1 MPAALKKPTLDE
13 LYRRLRGLDY
23 TQIDERMAVMLNAIL
38 QLEDQGECRESATEA
53 VLMVGYTTEGISN
66 QEQTRWLSWNVDGGV
81 RGFDLA
87 SNPGLSNN
95 TEYGA
100 GEFPLPTRPTA
111 RSTGQSSSKV
121 LSMTRAQQTT
131 ESYPDLG
138 VLKKE
143 LEKTQK
149 ERNKANLDRDQAKL
163 DREKVQL
170 ERDQAVNERDQ
181 TLRLLE
187 MLKTEHQQELRV
199 RENAA
204 NCEQLKSELER
215 IEQRQRE
222 LDAQK
227 GARPKERV
235 VTSSRPES
243 RMDVDE
249 VPRARTR
256 FNLDREAREHMNE
269 GLEVWIPNDATSSLR
284 SLETQP
290 VRPLMDVVLPGY
302 TPTSTS
308 SDSQVSGG
316 SSRLKELGERLRQK
330 SRESSARPEL
340 PPTWREQPVRSVVIS
355 SYKKNTEKRYHR
367 HNRLDWSAEQKA
379 RRDCFH
385 DAAWVEYLAPPRVP
399 EGAVHLIIGDSLVR
413 VLTRIQSH
421 WQTGIL
427 SFAGAATPQMLATLE
442 MLGMTKVYTVTLMIG
457 TNDVSRGE
465 ARKITR
471 LHDKMSCLLDE
482 LRIQMDPILLTVC
495 TVPYNMMFDQHALEM
510 NEKVRNLNK
519 VIRDIHRKSVLPVRL
534 LDVAERMEK
543 KGFPEDTSNGGIHFD
558 RPRGAEWLND
568 VFQEH
573 INTLEADLLETA
585 QFTLGPPPNPPF
597 LASRALSGRLGPRVD
612 TRDSSRSN
620 QTRLQ
625 SATPME
631 SEEVTS
637 STPPGSA
644 ISSVVVAENK
654 REKRSMETARL
665 RYPEKVKELDL
676 EGLECRREL
685 AETLGIERV
694 SHEDLNRHHCVDW
707 LKAHEAHFSRTKLME
722 TADLT
727 GIPTKAIMRP
737 INYRP
742 LKLLGSP
749 GLIVEPPKHRT
760 SIARIRLATPAQLK
774 VVDKL
779 LNPGGMELPDAAY
792 EGSKLAEDP
801 RYGKPC
807 GSTQLAKTLA
817 VYDRADPAAA
827 RVVIVAGSDFEGTS
841 PKLFWPETLIYS
853 LPGAELNQMLTL
865 VVAIKSEMPCE
876 PELLLFAGMNDHL
889 HAMGLLEQ
897 LKGNEIPT
905 SRKIWE
911 AIQALFAAMNEVQ
924 ENVVSRFG
932 SKTKVVFTTS
942 PGYANMPPA
951 LQFVYAVLILIA
963 EGNEWRILM
972 AAPNRELEPS
982 NLRLR
987 KSELAAAWADISHA
1001 LRGFYGLADILIVL
1015 DEVLLLEIS
1024 NFARQLKFI
1033 PVIGDDHPAI
1043 SQLTASLWFRSMD
1056 VKITNSTSKSRGPS
1070 NERRNVA
1077 ETEKQLESMK
1087 YRLTQENGW
1096 WPFLTPRLENAT
1108 NKTREEAP
1116 PLVKQVWS
1124 FLEKQLELAEVR
1136 DMTVARFVSAANEVT
1151 IGGFWREHAKGELR
1165 TRRDHEILKFLSPCW
1180 EKEFMAGMF
1189 GTTANIFGAF
1199 VQEILGMPISL
1210 LLALYLVYP
1219 RYLFNMG
1226 PAYMFSRGVETLR
1239 VDGYL
1244 ALLLLTHGELVSFH
1258 RLMEYGEPLSMG
1270 RVHSSIETY
1279 SYKCAAGLKTLLVQY
1294 LMMQNRHM
1302 TGEDE
1307 NPTSRE
1313 EWKKMNR
1320 GMPLLTDLC
1329 LAMRSDPM
1337 GIIRGLEEVV
1347 TCIYDPAVTYAFPDP
1362 LVTTYRHSVT
1372 HLSLIS
1378 ILDGTALNWCQQE
1391 VLRTR
1396 MSNTVLFGKVK
1407 DAELIVYNFRGQM
1420 QCRMGGKREGP
1431 IETYP
1436 KFWNLNPLTADGRE
1450 ILRIPA

>member
-1 MPAALKKPTLDE
+1 MPAALRKPTLDE
-13 LYRRLRGLDY
+13 LYRRLRDLDY

-53 VLMVGYTTEGISN
+53 VLMIGYTTEGISN

-87 SNPGLSNN
+87 RNPGLNNN

-100 GEFPLPTRPTA
+100 GEFPLPTRPTV
-111 RSTGQSSSKV
+111 RSTSQSSSRV
-121 LSMTRAQQTT
+121 PSMSRMQQTT
-131 ESYPDLG
+131 EAYPDLG

-149 ERNKANLDRDQAKL
+149 ERNKANLDRDQANL

-181 TLRLLE
+181 ALRLLE
-187 MLKTEHQQELRV
+187 IQKAEHQQELRV

-204 NCEQLKSELER
+204 NRDQLRSELDR

-227 GARPKERV
+227 GARTKERV

-243 RMDVDE
+243 RMEVDE
-249 VPRARTR
+249 APRARAR
-256 FNLDREAREHMNE
+256 FNLDREAREHMSE

-290 VRPLMDVVLPGY
+290 IRPLMDVELPGY

-308 SDSQVSGG
+308 SDGQVSGG
-316 SSRLKELGERLRQK
+316 SSRLRELGERLRQK

-340 PPTWREQPVRSVVIS
+340 PPTWREQPVRSVVIL
-355 SYKKNTEKRYHR
+355 SYKKNTEGRYHR
-367 HNRLDWSAEQKA
+367 HNRLDWSTEQKA

-385 DAAWVEYLAPPRVP
+385 DAAWVQYMAPPRVP
-399 EGAVHLIIGDSLVR
+399 EGAVHLIVGDSLVR
-413 VLTRIQSH
+413 VLTRIRSH

-427 SFAGAATPQMLATLE
+427 SFAGAATPQMLATLD

-471 LHDKMSCLLDE
+471 LHDKVSCLLEE
-482 LRIQMDPILLTVC
+482 LRIQMDPILLTIC

-519 VIRDIHRKSVLPVRL
+519 GIRDIHRKSVLPVRL

-543 KGFPEDTSNGGIHFD
+543 EGFPEDTSSDGIHFD

-573 INTLEADLLETA
+573 MNALEADLLETA

-612 TRDSSRSN
+612 TRDSSRSS

-637 STPPGSA
+637 STPPSSA
-644 ISSVVVAENK
+644 ISSVVVAESK
-654 REKRSMETARL
+654 RENKSMETARL

-676 EGLECRREL
+676 ESLECRQEL

-707 LKAHEAHFSRTKLME
+707 LKAHEAHFSRAKLME
-722 TADLT
+722 TTDLT
-727 GIPTKAIMRP
+727 GIPTKTIMGP

-749 GLIVEPPKHRT
+749 GLIAEPPKHRT
-760 SIARIRLATPAQLK
+760 SIARIRLATPAQLE

-779 LNPGGMELPDAAY
+779 LNPGGTGLPDAAY

-897 LKGNEIPT
+897 LKGDEIPT

-963 EGNEWRILM
+963 EGSEWRILM

-1024 NFARQLKFI
+1024 NFARQLKFS

-1043 SQLTASLWFRSMD
+1043 SKLTASLWFRSMD

-1077 ETEKQLESMK
+1077 ETEK
-1087 YRLTQENGW
+1087 
-1096 WPFLTPRLENAT
+1096 
-1108 NKTREEAP
+1108 
-1116 PLVKQVWS
+1116 
-1124 FLEKQLELAEVR
+1124 
-1136 DMTVARFVSAANEVT
+1136 
-1151 IGGFWREHAKGELR
+1151 
-1165 TRRDHEILKFLSPCW
+1165 
-1180 EKEFMAGMF
+1180 
-1189 GTTANIFGAF
+1189 
-1199 VQEILGMPISL
+1199 
-1210 LLALYLVYP
+1210 
-1219 RYLFNMG
+1219 
-1226 PAYMFSRGVETLR
+1226 
-1239 VDGYL
+1239 
-1244 ALLLLTHGELVSFH
+1244 
-1258 RLMEYGEPLSMG
+1258 
-1270 RVHSSIETY
+1270 
-1279 SYKCAAGLKTLLVQY
+1279 
-1294 LMMQNRHM
+1294 
-1302 TGEDE
+1302 
-1307 NPTSRE
+1307 
-1313 EWKKMNR
+1313 
-1320 GMPLLTDLC
+1320 
-1329 LAMRSDPM
+1329 
-1337 GIIRGLEEVV
+1337 
-1347 TCIYDPAVTYAFPDP
+1347 
-1362 LVTTYRHSVT
+1362 
-1372 HLSLIS
+1372 
-1378 ILDGTALNWCQQE
+1378 
-1391 VLRTR
+1391 
-1396 MSNTVLFGKVK
+1396 
-1407 DAELIVYNFRGQM
+1407 
-1420 QCRMGGKREGP
+1420 
-1431 IETYP
+1431 
-1436 KFWNLNPLTADGRE
+1436 
-1450 ILRIPA
+1450 